1 MDRNVQY
8 ASRDASIIQFG
19 IKSTDHAR
27 DRKNGRKRSDDSQ
40 ATYVPY
46 RGESSMF
53 VNKKDNW
60 SERSATKADRICRC
74 DSTRESDAK
83 IKSLHYENL
92 SCTAIDIDYWTAII
106 ASMHSLAKNNPTLY
120 HRS

>member
-1 MDRNVQY
+1 ML
-8 ASRDASIIQFG
+8 G
-19 IKSTDHAR
+19 IEKTKGKDEREVMTVS
-27 DRKNGRKRSDDSQ
+27 S
-40 ATYVPY
+40 ATYIPY
-46 RGESSMF
+46 HEGSSMF

-106 ASMHSLAKNNPTLY
+106 ASMHSSAKNNPT
-120 HRS
+120 